1 MGIFVQSHLVDW
13 HFSTYKIAFGDR
25 ALLAMASGA
34 RGRRGRCA
42 RPTAL
47 RQFLLHPNTQW
58 SSWGKKRKF
67 GIFL

>member
-34 RGRRGRCA
+34 HGRRGRCA
-42 RPTAL
+42 WPTACASFYYIPTPNRAL
-47 RQFLLHPNTQW
+47 R
-58 SSWGKKRKF
+58 GKNET
-67 GIFL
+67 

>member
-42 RPTAL
+42 RPTACAS
-47 RQFLLHPNTQW
+47 FYYIPTPNRALG
-58 SSWGKKRKF
+58 GKNET
-67 GIFL
+67 